1 MGKKKW
7 MAAFL
12 AAAMAFGALSG
23 TGIPVN
29 AEDNGAPLTIT
40 VEFGENH
47 GDIAAKF
54 AENIDGA
61 WVDGTQLKY
70 IVSSDNGVN
79 TTVSYVKEMCLNDA
93 NKDYSFGLV
102 DDGELFMQ
110 LLASKPASDFSSM
123 TDYNLAAKDDDI
135 EVLTEGITLFAQ
147 WAEPV
152 GQVNL
157 EITPP
162 APGTDVTYGGYNAS
176 SVKSD
181 PQPDVTVDNPNV
193 NVSTSRDW
201 ANKDYTG
208 YYNGTVADGQ
218 SMYARVY
225 LNTKYGYYFGY
236 YDKEG
241 KYYSASG
248 TSVTVSNGNGTKVT
262 PAGTPDT
269 VEVCSTVWAGNDD
282 EPEVYDIDIDDSIKY
297 GKVTV
302 APTTAHEG
310 ETITVNAVPDDLCE
324 FKSLSYTTS
333 DGQTFELE
341 KEAGGNGYYFT
352 MPASSVVIHAE
363 FERLY
368 EIHVDFGEGHE
379 DFVQTYFSGIDG
391 YEIDGSVVTFVY
403 SDSTKNAF
411 DAKNYFKNNLPDMT
425 YNDLFDDGEKFMR
438 DVGLNPISYYSNQI
452 ILQLEDSDLS
462 SMDITHGVT
471 FYALWEQ
478 PITDAVITIEP
489 PVCGTVITAA
499 SRGATWQADPA
510 PVLSASG
517 GIIFQ
522 DADIFFNNWS
532 IDGLVSD
539 GDTVTIEGG
548 ETYTARCYL
557 SPAWGY
563 YLQDGFTD
571 FITV

>member
-70 IVSSDNGVN
+70 IVSSDNGGN

-123 TDYNLAAKDDDI
+123 TDYNLDAKDDDTK
-135 EVLTEGITLFAQ
+135 VLTEGITLYAQ
-147 WAEPV
+147 WAKPV
-152 GQVNL
+152 GAVNV

-208 YYNGTVADGQ
+208 YYKGTVADGQ

-236 YDKEG
+236 
-241 KYYSASG
+241 
-248 TSVTVSNGNGTKVT
+248 
-262 PAGTPDT
+262 
-269 VEVCSTVWAGNDD
+269 ND
-282 EPEVYDIDIDDSIKY
+282 
-297 GKVTV
+297 
-302 APTTAHEG
+302 
-310 ETITVNAVPDDLCE
+310 
-324 FKSLSYTTS
+324 
-333 DGQTFELE
+333 
-341 KEAGGNGYYFT
+341 
-352 MPASSVVIHAE
+352 
-363 FERLY
+363 
-368 EIHVDFGEGHE
+368 
-379 DFVQTYFSGIDG
+379 
-391 YEIDGSVVTFVY
+391 
-403 SDSTKNAF
+403 
-411 DAKNYFKNNLPDMT
+411 
-425 YNDLFDDGEKFMR
+425 
-438 DVGLNPISYYSNQI
+438 
-452 ILQLEDSDLS
+452 
-462 SMDITHGVT
+462 
-471 FYALWEQ
+471 
-478 PITDAVITIEP
+478 
-489 PVCGTVITAA
+489 
-499 SRGATWQADPA
+499 
-510 PVLSASG
+510 
-517 GIIFQ
+517 
-522 DADIFFNNWS
+522 
-532 IDGLVSD
+532 
-539 GDTVTIEGG
+539 
-548 ETYTARCYL
+548 
-557 SPAWGY
+557 
-563 YLQDGFTD
+563 
-571 FITV
+571 